1 MLNTVLKDKELKDKE
16 LKNSEQSQLKSVP
29 SRGSYKKTDAYAII
43 DQLKL
48 AHISFAPAGQ
58 VVAIPML
65 CWRLGDYVYIHGSRN
80 SRLCQELGNGLHCC
94 LSFALLDA
102 WVMAKSGFH
111 HSANYRSLVLFG
123 QFEPVAD
130 EAEQLAAYES
140 FIEQLEPGR
149 WQQIRQPNS
158 KELNVTTLLRM
169 PIAEGSV
176 KCREGGPNDAKQD
189 LDLGVWRGLIPLE
202 HNWGEAIVY

>member
-1 MLNTVLKDKELKDKE
+1 MLNSELRCTT
-16 LKNSEQSQLKSVP
+16 QSQLKSVP
-29 SRGSYKKTDAYAII
+29 SRGSYKKEDAYAII

-80 SRLCQELGNGLHCC
+80 SRLCQQLSNGLHCC
-94 LSFALLDA
+94 LSFAQLDA

-123 QFEPVAD
+123 QFEPVTD
-130 EAEQLAAYES
+130 ETKQLAAYES

-149 WQQIRQPNS
+149 WQQLRQPNS

-189 LDLGVWRGLIPLE
+189 LDLDVWRGLIPLE